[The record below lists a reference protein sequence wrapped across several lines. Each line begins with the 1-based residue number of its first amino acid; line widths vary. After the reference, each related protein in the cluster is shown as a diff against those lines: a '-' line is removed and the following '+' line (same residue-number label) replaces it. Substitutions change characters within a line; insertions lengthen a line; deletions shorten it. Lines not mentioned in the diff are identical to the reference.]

1 MNCVELRESLA
12 VVDDGTGVEQ
22 RAHLRLCRE
31 CSALVAELNSIAY
44 AAVELRAA
52 DEPDPRVW
60 KSIEA
65 SLRREGL
72 IRPQRTS
79 RSLLPSFGSPWGMA
93 RWLVPAAAAL
103 LIVIG
108 LYVRPHARQDVAS
121 NPPAPV
127 VSVNGPELALVGLND
142 DDLMQEVD
150 QQNSGHERAVRRES
164 APGKPVHPGRENCG
178 RRRTERRGSSSIA
191 HGGVSGKSNAFR
203 VGIGSFSAIMGRF
216 FGVGRIRLHS

>member
-12 VVDDGTGVEQ
+12 GVDDGSGVEQ

-31 CSALVAELNSIAY
+31 CSALVAELNSIAH

-72 IRPQRTS
+72 IRSQRTS

-103 LIVIG
+103 LIVVG
-108 LYVRPHARQDVAS
+108 LYVRPHARQDAAS
-121 NPPAPV
+121 NPPATI
-127 VSVNGPELALVGLND
+127 VSPNSPSISGPELALVGLND

-150 QQNSGHERAVRRES
+150 QQNPAMKEQYAENLRRVNQYIQDAKSVVAAEPNDDE
-164 APGKPVHPGRENCG
+164 A
-178 RRRTERRGSSSIA
+178 RRSLMEAYQEKAMLFELALDRS
-191 HGGVSGKSNAFR
+191 
-203 VGIGSFSAIMGRF
+203 
-216 FGVGRIRLHS
+216 LQ

>member
-31 CSALVAELNSIAY
+31 CSALVAELNSIAH

-72 IRPQRTS
+72 IRRQRTS

-108 LYVRPHARQDVAS
+108 VYVRPHARQEAAS

-127 VSVNGPELALVGLND
+127 VSANGPELALVGLND

-150 QQNSGHERAVRRES
+150 QQNPAMKEQYAENLRRVNQYIQDAKTVVAAEPNDEE
-164 APGKPVHPGRENCG
+164 A
-178 RRRTERRGSSSIA
+178 RRSLMEAYQEKAMLFELALDRS
-191 HGGVSGKSNAFR
+191 
-203 VGIGSFSAIMGRF
+203 
-216 FGVGRIRLHS
+216 LQ

>member
-31 CSALVAELNSIAY
+31 CSALVAELNSIAH

-108 LYVRPHARQDVAS
+108 LYVRPHVRQDVAS

-127 VSVNGPELALVGLND
+127 VSANGPELALVGLND

-150 QQNSGHERAVRRES
+150 QQNPAMKEQYAENLRRVNQYIQDAKTVVAAEPNDDE
-164 APGKPVHPGRENCG
+164 A
-178 RRRTERRGSSSIA
+178 RRSLMEAYQEKAMLFELALDRS
-191 HGGVSGKSNAFR
+191 
-203 VGIGSFSAIMGRF
+203 
-216 FGVGRIRLHS
+216 LQ

>member
-31 CSALVAELNSIAY
+31 CSALVAELNSIAH

-72 IRPQRTS
+72 IRRQRTS

-108 LYVRPHARQDVAS
+108 VYVRPHARQDAAS

-150 QQNSGHERAVRRES
+150 QQNPAMKEQYAENLRRVNQYIQDAKTVVAAEPNDEE
-164 APGKPVHPGRENCG
+164 A
-178 RRRTERRGSSSIA
+178 RRSLMEAYQEKAMLFELALDRS
-191 HGGVSGKSNAFR
+191 
-203 VGIGSFSAIMGRF
+203 
-216 FGVGRIRLHS
+216 LQ